1 VVREILVRIE
11 SFALGSFLVNSY
23 ILVCEETGRAAVVDP
38 GEEPQILLRRLAEL
52 GSVPEVILNTH
63 GHIDHVAG
71 NAALRE
77 ATGAPIFMHPD
88 DRFLLDSFE
97 QQAAMF
103 GLTAAA
109 PPPPDGELVAGGE
122 VSFGSV
128 TLEIVHAPGHS
139 PGSVL
144 LVAHK
149 RVLVGDVLFAG
160 SVGRTDLPGGDTAAL
175 MRSIREN
182 LLSLEDAVEVFP
194 GHGPA
199 TTIGMERRSNPFLV
213 PGFTEGLLGGAD

>member
-1 VVREILVRIE
+1 MRILTYP
-11 SFALGSFLVNSY
+11 LGSFQVNSY
-23 ILVCEETGRAAVVDP
+23 ILVCEETGKTAVVDP
-38 GEEPQILLRRLAEL
+38 GEEPGVLLRRLAEL
-52 GSVPEVILNTH
+52 GSPPEMILSTH

-77 ATGAPIFMHPD
+77 ATGAPILMHAA

-103 GLTAAA
+103 GVNATA
-109 PPPPDGELVAGGE
+109 PPPPDGELVGGAA
-122 VSFGSV
+122 VSFGNV
-128 TLEIVHAPGHS
+128 TLEVVHAPGHS

-144 LVAHK
+144 LLAGK
-149 RVLVGDVLFAG
+149 CALVGDVLFAG

-175 MRSIREN
+175 MRSIRDS
-182 LLSLEDAVEVFP
+182 LLSLEDTVEVYP

-199 TTIGMERRSNPFLV
+199 TTIGVERRRNPYLV
-213 PGFTEGLLGGAD
+213 PGFVEELLDEGG